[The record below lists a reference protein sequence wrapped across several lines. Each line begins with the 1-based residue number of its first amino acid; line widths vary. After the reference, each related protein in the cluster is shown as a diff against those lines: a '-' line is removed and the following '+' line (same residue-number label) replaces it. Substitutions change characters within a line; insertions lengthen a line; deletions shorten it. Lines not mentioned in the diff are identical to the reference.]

1 MAEVAAKATLAL
13 LATAACAGV
22 VTFPA
27 LAGAQADA
35 GGAPAEP
42 SAALVVEPT
51 PAVVVEPAAGAV
63 EPTDVGAHASTR
75 LTAAPAPSAPAGAEA
90 AEAATPV
97 AESETEPAEV
107 VPPTV
112 ALPCWLGGERPIFV
126 LRNADPV
133 RSMRYAMRAAGQSR
147 QGGLGPAGSATD
159 RAWFVGAGTFPTA
172 TPVEVRYEL
181 GGRAGQVS
189 STGAGSRF
197 CTYDVAPVVEW
208 VDEEGAAIEPSA
220 ADLAGWQLTLESALE
235 TLTCGWTPPGGLRCA
250 SAARTDAPFPLRATS
265 GSGAGGSLQV
275 PAFGDTS
282 YTVRSE
288 GLPSGYEVA
297 GGDGATVL
305 DDVAAGLDQV
315 TVDAQAAFFQAQL
328 SGGGAA
334 RTAALTVRRI
344 PEAIVP
350 PDAVTVANDGA
361 TTTPRTLRLGSGV
374 AASTPW
380 SWPSLSP
387 SPSSTTPAATAAG
400 TTSGSR
406 SGSAWEGAVLPE
418 TGTDAPPVL
427 AAAGAAVL
435 ALGLAARR
443 VARSARN

>member
-1 MAEVAAKATLAL
+1 VAEVAAKATLAL
-13 LATAACAGV
+13 LATAAYAGV
-22 VTFPA
+22 LTFPA

-35 GGAPAEP
+35 GRPPAEP
-42 SAALVVEPT
+42 GPAVVVEPT
-51 PAVVVEPAAGAV
+51 SAVVVEPAAGEV
-63 EPTDVGAHASTR
+63 EPTDVVGGASTR
-75 LTAAPAPSAPAGAEA
+75 LIAEPAPSAPAAAEA
-90 AEAATPV
+90 AEAAAPV
-97 AESETEPAEV
+97 TESETEPAEV

-172 TPVEVRYEL
+172 MPVEVRYEL

-235 TLTCGWTPPGGLRCA
+235 TLTCGWTAGGLRCA
-250 SAARTDAPFPLRATS
+250 SAARTDAPFPLGATS

-328 SGGGAA
+328 SGSGAA
-334 RTAALTVRRI
+334 RTAALTVRHI

-350 PDAVTVANDGA
+350 PDAVTVANDGV

-374 AASTPW
+374 AASSPW

-387 SPSSTTPAATAAG
+387 SATTPEPTAAG
-400 TTSGSR
+400 NAPGSR

-418 TGTDAPPVL
+418 TGTNVPPVL

-435 ALGLAARR
+435 ALGLVARR